1 MVVAKRQKAYKNV
14 RFERGNRIYNE
25 LCSQPDSGLFL
36 DLAQIIWGQKLA
48 VQLGYL
54 YVFGHGWCM
63 KGTHYNRMDRANN

>member
-1 MVVAKRQKAYKNV
+1 MCDLNV
-14 RFERGNRIYNE
+14 GIEFTMSSALNQILGF
-25 LCSQPDSGLFL
+25 FL
-36 DLAQIIWGQKLA
+36 IWGQKLA